1 MNHEEIKKI
10 IEEILN
16 KIPLTFSEVCVLDG
30 EVADCKKFVIKG
42 ADSNLLIGRD
52 GENLSAFSHI
62 IKKIVAKKDGE
73 EMMEKFYIDVEDYHT
88 KKIRKIKNICLTM
101 ASRAKTFKRDIE
113 LEPMSSYERMIV
125 HSTLADDTAVRTE
138 SDGEGKFRK
147 VIIKYIG

>member
-1 MNHEEIKKI
+1 
-10 IEEILN
+10 
-16 KIPLTFSEVCVLDG
+16 
-30 EVADCKKFVIKG
+30 
-42 ADSNLLIGRD
+42 
-52 GENLSAFSHI
+52 
-62 IKKIVAKKDGE
+62 
-73 EMMEKFYIDVEDYHT
+73 
-88 KKIRKIKNICLTM
+88 M

>member
-73 EMMEKFYIDVEDYHT
+73 EMMEKFYVDVEDYHT
-88 KKIRKIKNICLTM
+88 KK
-101 ASRAKTFKRDIE
+101 
-113 LEPMSSYERMIV
+113 YE
-125 HSTLADDTAVRTE
+125 
-138 SDGEGKFRK
+138 K
-147 VIIKYIG
+147 